1 MVTVMTIRKLH
12 IRKVKDTRGF
22 TLLEVMIT
30 VAILAVGLLGL
41 AGLQIVAIKGNSFG
55 QQMTV
60 ASTLAQNQLEMLR
73 ESAGALSNGNDFV
86 TDQNGITYARTW
98 TVTANAPQTNMDTVN
113 ITVRWTGP
121 TGSGSEASRSITIKT
136 IISQI

>member
-1 MVTVMTIRKLH
+1 MTITRLL

-30 VAILAVGLLGL
+30 AVILAIGLLGL

-73 ESAGALSNGNDFV
+73 ESAGALSNGNDTV
-86 TDQNGITYARTW
+86 TDQNGITYTRTW
-98 TVTANAPQTNMDTVN
+98 TVTANAPQASMDTVN
-113 ITVRWTGP
+113 MTVSWTGP
-121 TGSGSEASRSITIKT
+121 NGSGSEAIRSITIKT